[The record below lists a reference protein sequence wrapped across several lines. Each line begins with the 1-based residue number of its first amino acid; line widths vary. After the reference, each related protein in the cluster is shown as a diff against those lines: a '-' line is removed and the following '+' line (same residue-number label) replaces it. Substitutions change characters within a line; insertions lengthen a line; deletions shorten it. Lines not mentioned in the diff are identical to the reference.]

1 METIL
6 AGVADAFTLT
16 NLFYIALGVF
26 MGIMVGA
33 IPGLNGPMAIAVAVP
48 LTYYMS
54 ALTAVA
60 FLIGI
65 NKGGTFGGSV
75 AAILLNTP
83 GSPEST
89 STALDGYPL
98 VKKGKGLKALK
109 MALYASVTGDI
120 LSDLV
125 LFTVAAP
132 LAIVALMMGPAEMAA
147 IFLFSLTIIAGLSGK
162 SLLRGL
168 IAAVLGAFLSTVGL
182 DIETAQP
189 RMTLG
194 MNELI
199 EGIPIIPL
207 TIGLLALSEIIIQIE
222 ARFLGREQHAP
233 AQDVFGRS
241 IPRENKRVSLAEYRQ
256 CLPTIL
262 RSAAIGTGV
271 GAVPGI
277 GAIVAGFLGYAAA
290 KRSAKNPE
298 EFGTGKLEGV
308 AATEAANSAVVG
320 ANLIPL
326 LALGIP
332 GSLSAA
338 ILIGAFL
345 IHGVEPGPL
354 IFREHG
360 QLVYGIFAAMF
371 MANWINFGI
380 ANLGLRLFALIVSVP
395 KSVIHPVVVV
405 LCIAGAFAN
414 GNSMFSVAVM
424 MVFAVLGYFMR
435 KFDFSIATFIIGFAL
450 GGTFEQSVRQA
461 MILFQDR
468 PADLLQHPIV
478 LFFIAL
484 TVFSLWRIVR
494 ASVRDAR
501 LPQFEEETTAR
512 EEKP

>member
-345 IHGVEPGPL
+345 IHGVEPGAADLSRAWPARL
-354 IFREHG
+354 RHLRGDVHGELDKFRHRQSRAEAVRADRQRAEIRHPSCCCCTVYRRRLRQR
-360 QLVYGIFAAMF
+360 QLDVFRCSDDGVRRA
-371 MANWINFGI
+371 
-380 ANLGLRLFALIVSVP
+380 RLFHAQVRFLHRHLHHRLRPWRDVRAIGAPGDDPVP
-395 KSVIHPVVVV
+395 GS
-405 LCIAGAFAN
+405 A
-414 GNSMFSVAVM
+414 
-424 MVFAVLGYFMR
+424 
-435 KFDFSIATFIIGFAL
+435 
-450 GGTFEQSVRQA
+450 
-461 MILFQDR
+461 
-468 PADLLQHPIV
+468 ADLLQHPIV